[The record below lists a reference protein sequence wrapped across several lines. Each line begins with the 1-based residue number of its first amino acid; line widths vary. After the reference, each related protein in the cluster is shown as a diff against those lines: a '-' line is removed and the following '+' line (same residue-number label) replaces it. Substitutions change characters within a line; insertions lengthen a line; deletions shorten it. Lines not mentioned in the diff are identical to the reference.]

1 MIYSVIILFIEECD
15 LFWSE
20 DVTPAELIEVDE
32 DCLPGAATDAG
43 PPRHGQ
49 TGPLAPASFPLGPL
63 PAQHSTHKY
72 YILTPSCSH
81 SKAEEYIQ
89 LFKLHSDNVVYK

>member
-32 DCLPGAATDAG
+32 DCLPAAATDAG

-63 PAQHSTHKY
+63 PAQHNTQTLYFDS
-72 YILTPSCSH
+72 ILFS
-81 SKAEEYIQ
+81 
-89 LFKLHSDNVVYK
+89 FKSRRIYSIVQVTQ